1 MTLPR
6 ISMQFA
12 LPAALVLGTLAAPGA
27 QAASYCGGSLSNAD
41 GLSKDD
47 MSFNAVSASD
57 CYGVASGNDDAS
69 NINALANWQD
79 PAGSWALLA
88 KSDTN
93 VNGGVS
99 YGSLSGIDFTLSAST
114 GTVGTWT
121 LSAVDTNG
129 PAYADL
135 PVTMDFVGVLKAGS
149 GFAAYYFDDALVGGG
164 NAGTWTIAFTN
175 RGGQI
180 PDLSHLSLYTRID
193 ATGGIP
199 PIPEAETY
207 AMMLVGLGL
216 VGFMA
221 RRRTRLL
228 A

>member
-1 MTLPR
+1 
-6 ISMQFA
+6 MQFA
-12 LPAALVLGTLAAPGA
+12 LPAALVLGALAAPGA
-27 QAASYCGGSLSNAD
+27 QAASYCGSSLSNGE

-47 MSFNAVSASD
+47 MSFNAASATD
-57 CYGVASGNDDAS
+57 CYGVASGNDNAS
-69 NINALANWQD
+69 DINALANWQD
-79 PAGSWALLA
+79 PAGNWALLA
-88 KSDTN
+88 KSDD
-93 VNGGVS
+93 
-99 YGSLSGIDFTLSAST
+99 GSVGSGILSGINFTLSAT
-114 GTVGTWT
+114 AGTVGTWT

-135 PVTMDFVGVLKAGS
+135 PVTMDFVGVLKAS
-149 GFAAYYFDDALVGGG
+149 NGFAAYYFDDALVSSS

-175 RGGQI
+175 RGSQF
-180 PDLSHLSLYTRID
+180 PDLSHLSLYTRVD
-193 ATGGIP
+193 ATGNIP

-216 VGFMA
+216 VGFMV

>member
-12 LPAALVLGTLAAPGA
+12 LSAALVLGALAAQSA
-27 QAASYCGGSLSNAD
+27 QAASYCGGSLSNED

-47 MSFNAVSASD
+47 MSFNAASASD
-57 CYGVASGNDDAS
+57 CYGVASGNDNAS
-69 NINALANWQD
+69 AINGLLNWQD
-79 PAGSWALLA
+79 PAGNWTLLA
-88 KSDTN
+88 KSAD
-93 VNGGVS
+93 GGVG
-99 YGSLSGIDFTLSAST
+99 YGSLSGIDFTLSAT
-114 GTVGTWT
+114 AGTVGTWT

-135 PVTMDFVGVLKAGS
+135 PVTMDFVGVLKAS
-149 GFAAYYFDDALVGGG
+149 NGFAAYYFDDALVGGG
-164 NAGTWTIAFTN
+164 NSGSWTIAFTN

-180 PDLSHLSLYTRID
+180 PDLSHLSLYTRVD

-221 RRRTRLL
+221 RRRTRMP

>member
-6 ISMQFA
+6 NSMQFA
-12 LPAALVLGTLAAPGA
+12 LPAALVLGVLAAPGA

-47 MSFNAVSASD
+47 MSFNAASASD
-57 CYGVASGNDDAS
+57 CYGVASGNDNSSA
-69 NINALANWQD
+69 INGLVNWQD
-79 PAGSWALLA
+79 PAGNWALLA
-88 KSDTN
+88 KSDD
-93 VNGGVS
+93 GGVD
-99 YGSLSGIDFTLSAST
+99 YGSLSGIDFTLSAT
-114 GTVGTWT
+114 AGTVGTWT

-135 PVTMDFVGVLKAGS
+135 PVSMDFVGVLKGS
-149 GFAAYYFDDALVGGG
+149 NRFAAYYFDDVLVGGG
-164 NAGTWTIAFTN
+164 NAGTWTITYTN
-175 RGGQI
+175 NGGNI
-180 PDLSHLSLYTRID
+180 PDLSHLSLYTRVD

-216 VGFMA
+216 VGFMV